1 MLTIKRIQY
10 LLQVP
15 EIMERFTLFLSLCL
29 TSSMLMPSRSPPSG
43 LSILCIERVEFCKN
57 AVRMA
62 IQVKKAQQDSFPRE
76 IVDKGNYRSVRN
88 IRMMK
93 VQGCL
98 KKKLELPIFQITFV
112 FQTPK
117 ISTPVENFG
126 L

>member
-98 KKKLELPIFQITFV
+98 KKKVGID
-112 FQTPK
+112 
-117 ISTPVENFG
+117 NFSDNICFPNPQNFNPC
-126 L
+126 